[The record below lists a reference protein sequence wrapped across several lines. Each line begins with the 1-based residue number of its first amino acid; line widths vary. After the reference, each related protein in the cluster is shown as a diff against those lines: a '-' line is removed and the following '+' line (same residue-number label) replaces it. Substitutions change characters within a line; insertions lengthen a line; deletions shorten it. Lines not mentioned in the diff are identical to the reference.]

1 MAVALTALAVVIE
14 IIAGYPDWLL
24 RSIGHPVIWMG
35 RFISTLE
42 RRWNDGSAGPGRRQI
57 LGAIT
62 VLLLV
67 AIVGVA
73 ALVIER
79 ALLIL
84 PFGMVGAGML
94 GSTLIAQRSLYQH
107 VARVADAL
115 ENEGITSA
123 REAVSHLV
131 GRDTEPLDETGVARA
146 AIESLA
152 ENFSDGVVAPV
163 FWMVIAGLPG
173 AATYKA
179 ISTADSMIGHPS
191 PRYQAFG
198 WAAARFD
205 DLVNLPASRVTALLI
220 IAAAAITR
228 GASAPAAWRTM
239 RRDARHHRSPN
250 AGYPEAAMAGAL
262 GLSLAGPRAYGG
274 VVIDDATMG
283 NGRRAAKTTDIR
295 AALALY
301 RCADV
306 ILAGCIVFTAAALIA
321 IC

>member
-1 MAVALTALAVVIE
+1 MAVVLTALAVLIE
-14 IIAGYPDWLL
+14 ITAGYPHWLL

-35 RFISTLE
+35 RLISTFE
-42 RRWNDGSAGPGRRQI
+42 RRWNNGSAGPGLRQI
-57 LGAIT
+57 FGVIT

-67 AIVGVA
+67 AIVATA
-73 ALVIER
+73 ALIIER
-79 ALLIL
+79 GLLIL
-84 PFGMVGAGML
+84 PFGMIGAGIL
-94 GSTLIAQRSLYQH
+94 ASTLIAQRSLYQH

-115 ENEGITSA
+115 ENEGARSA
-123 REAVSHLV
+123 QEAVSHLV
-131 GRDTEPLDETGVARA
+131 GRDTQSLDEAGVARA

-163 FWMVIAGLPG
+163 FWMIIAGLPG

-179 ISTADSMIGHPS
+179 ISTADSMIGHHS

-198 WAAARFD
+198 WAAARLD
-205 DLVNLPASRVTALLI
+205 DLVNLPASRLAALLI
-220 IAAAAITR
+220 IAAAAVTQ
-228 GASAPAAWRTM
+228 GASAPAAWRAM

-274 VVIDDATMG
+274 IVINDAFMG
-283 NGRRAAKTTDIR
+283 DGRRAAKTRDIR

-301 RCADV
+301 RCADA
-306 ILAGCIVFTAAALIA
+306 ILVGCIVFTAAVLIA
-321 IC
+321 LG